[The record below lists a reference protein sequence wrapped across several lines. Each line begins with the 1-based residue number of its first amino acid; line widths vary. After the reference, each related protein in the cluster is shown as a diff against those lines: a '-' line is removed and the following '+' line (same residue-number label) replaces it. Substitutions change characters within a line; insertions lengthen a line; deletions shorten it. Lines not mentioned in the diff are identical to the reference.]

1 MTTAT
6 KKSATDYKVDIK
18 NSITR
23 LGKQLSEGKSE
34 SLKIYLK
41 SMAQFHQYSFSNV
54 MLIMLQNPDA
64 KQVAGYKT
72 WQKLKRNVRSGE
84 KGLKILAPG
93 FSKSK
98 DKSIG
103 EESDKIYFRCVSVF
117 DISQTTGESL
127 PEPSNSTG
135 DATEFIPKIENVIK
149 ERGISLEY
157 KDYDAD
163 YYGDSNAKEKR
174 ITINNSLSS
183 AETFRTLA
191 HELAHSILHPGKGDK
206 AIRELESDA
215 VSCVVSEFYGLKN
228 SIESASDYI
237 QLWGGN
243 IKQFNER
250 MSTIQK
256 TSDIIIKAMEEKLN
270 D

>member
-6 KKSATDYKVDIK
+6 KKSAADYKNDIK
-18 NSITR
+18 SSIQR
-23 LGKQLSEGKSE
+23 LGVQLASGKSE

-93 FSKSK
+93 FSKST
-98 DKSIG
+98 DKSG
-103 EESDKIYFRCVSVF
+103 QEVDKVWFRCVSVF
-117 DISQTTGESL
+117 DISQTDGESL
-127 PEPSNSTG
+127 PEPTNTIG

-149 ERGISLEY
+149 ERGVSLEY

-191 HELAHSILHPGKGDK
+191 HELAHSILHSGKGDK
-206 AIRELESDA
+206 AIRELEADA

-243 IKQFNER
+243 IKQFSER

-270 D
+270 E